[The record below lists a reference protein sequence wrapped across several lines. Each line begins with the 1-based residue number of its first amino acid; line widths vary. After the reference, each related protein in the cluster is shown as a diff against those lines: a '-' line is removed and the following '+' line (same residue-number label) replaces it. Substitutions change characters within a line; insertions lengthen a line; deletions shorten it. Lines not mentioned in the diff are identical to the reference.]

1 MSVLA
6 GLARLHRRWQ
16 AVKNLPSGLNGKP
29 AAITNK
35 WTSALLRIMA
45 LALLNRET
53 TMENNIEPVHLKDI
67 STLVSLL
74 TVLLLVAFLWFGFH
88 FGIDQGPMPRLTQL
102 PSFPAV

>member
-1 MSVLA
+1 
-6 GLARLHRRWQ
+6 
-16 AVKNLPSGLNGKP
+16 
-29 AAITNK
+29 
-35 WTSALLRIMA
+35 MA

-67 STLVSLL
+67 STLVLL
-74 TVLLLVAFLWFGFH
+74 LIVLLLVASLWFGFH

>member
-1 MSVLA
+1 
-6 GLARLHRRWQ
+6 
-16 AVKNLPSGLNGKP
+16 VKNLPSGLNGKP

-45 LALLNRET
+45 LALLNWLAR
-53 TMENNIEPVHLKDI
+53 MENNIEPVRLKDI

-88 FGIDQGPMPRLTQL
+88 FGSDQGPMPSLTQL
-102 PSFPAV
+102 PSSPAV

>member
-1 MSVLA
+1 
-6 GLARLHRRWQ
+6 
-16 AVKNLPSGLNGKP
+16 VKNLPSGLNGKP
-29 AAITNK
+29 AAIANK

-45 LALLNRET
+45 LPLLNRET

-88 FGIDQGPMPRLTQL
+88 FGSDQGPMPSLTQL
-102 PSFPAV
+102 PSSPAV